1 MKILFTP
8 DWFFSTD
15 VLIEVFSF
23 LILFLFFVLAFRSYK
38 TSKNKSSLYL
48 GLGFLLIAFGEIST
62 ILTKIV
68 LYYNIVFTK
77 NIDGILI
84 TYTLLRSVNW
94 FYYIGLFL
102 NKFLTLAGLYML
114 YLLSINNKKK
124 PDVFLAVYLILIS
137 ALFSQVTY
145 YVFHITA
152 LVLLILIII
161 NYHQI
166 YKKNKAKNTVILLAS
181 FILLAISQG
190 IFILS
195 EISSTYIIAQSIQLI
210 SYALMLFLIIRI
222 LYYPDEKI
230 QNGKK
235 KK

>member
-8 DWFFSTD
+8 DWFFSAD

-77 NIDGILI
+77 NIAGVLI

-114 YLLSINNKKK
+114 YLLSMNNQKK

-137 ALFSQVTY
+137 ALFSQITY

-152 LVLLILIII
+152 LVLLILIIL

-195 EISSTYIIAQSIQLI
+195 EISSTYVIAQGIQLI

-222 LYYPDEKI
+222 LYYPEEKI